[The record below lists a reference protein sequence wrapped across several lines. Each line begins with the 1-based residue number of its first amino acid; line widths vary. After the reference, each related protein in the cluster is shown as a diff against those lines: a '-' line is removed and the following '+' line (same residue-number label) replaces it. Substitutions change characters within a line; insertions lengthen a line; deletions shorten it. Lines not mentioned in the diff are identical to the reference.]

1 MTENAGGASSALTPG
16 QQVWL
21 AHIHACDAQGCS
33 SVGYARANGLS
44 VGALYAA
51 RKDLVRRGAYRSARP
66 GRARPKGASDS
77 PVTLV
82 PVQLRGPVPRPV
94 PTQRAGC
101 VLRVLLPNGLAIE
114 VPEAA
119 APERCQALVVAL
131 WGVSR

>member
-51 RKDLVRRGAYRSARP
+51 RKDLVHRGAYRSGRP
-66 GRARPKGASDS
+66 GRARSRAASHS
-77 PVTLV
+77 SVTLV
-82 PVQLRGPVPRPV
+82 PVQLRGPAPRAVPI
-94 PTQRAGC
+94 QSAGC
-101 VLRVLLPNGLAIE
+101 VLRVVLPNGVAIE
-114 VPEAA
+114 VPEAIE
-119 APERCQALVVAL
+119 PSRCQALVSAL
-131 WGVSR
+131 SGVWR